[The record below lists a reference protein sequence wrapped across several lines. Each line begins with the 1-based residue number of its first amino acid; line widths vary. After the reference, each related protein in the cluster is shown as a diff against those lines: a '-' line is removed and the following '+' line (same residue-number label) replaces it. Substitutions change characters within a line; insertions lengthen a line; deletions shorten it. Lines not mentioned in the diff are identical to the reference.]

1 MPDCARIITFLR
13 HIIFF
18 IIKTCACEYLLKIG
32 DALCNTTTW
41 TRFRIYKRIKKA
53 KRILIKFIIAQYL
66 ILYAKKRCNIRR
78 KKLWRRFHAP
88 LCAASLQPYCSCT
101 MAREIYAETCI
112 PDEAATIKRERCR
125 RQYMPILRMRIRTGK
140 TRRQNVFSPMRM
152 LFRISADYAPLWN
165 TCAAALCRIK
175 IFRNKSVR
183 KKHLI
188 LTFNHFAL
196 SIEPASGRQQE
207 DGDGFLFPNPR
218 DGKYR
223 KHLITHFFNKKTS
236 GIQEIASLIWGR
248 QCRLSLCRSL
258 LPNGQPM
265 RQL

>member
-1 MPDCARIITFLR
+1 MRYHADFK
-13 HIIFF
+13 
-18 IIKTCACEYLLKIG
+18 KTSSLLP
-32 DALCNTTTW
+32 
-41 TRFRIYKRIKKA
+41 R
-53 KRILIKFIIAQYL
+53 
-66 ILYAKKRCNIRR
+66 
-78 KKLWRRFHAP
+78 
-88 LCAASLQPYCSCT
+88 AASLQPYCSCT

-223 KHLITHFFNKKTS
+223 KHLITYFFNKKHPAYRKLTRLYGAGS
-236 GIQEIASLIWGR
+236 AAYRFADLCSPTDSRCGSFKDATFLPTKEFREDKKLFFRALRLASVCRR
-248 QCRLSLCRSL
+248 Q
-258 LPNGQPM
+258 
-265 RQL
+265 

>member
-1 MPDCARIITFLR
+1 MRRYADFKNTSS
-13 HIIFF
+13 
-18 IIKTCACEYLLKIG
+18 LLP
-32 DALCNTTTW
+32 
-41 TRFRIYKRIKKA
+41 R
-53 KRILIKFIIAQYL
+53 
-66 ILYAKKRCNIRR
+66 
-78 KKLWRRFHAP
+78 
-88 LCAASLQPYCSCT
+88 AASLQPYCSCT
-101 MAREIYAETCI
+101 MYGTKYIPKRI

-165 TCAAALCRIK
+165 TCATALCRIK

>member
-1 MPDCARIITFLR
+1 MHLFLLGNARLR
-13 HIIFF
+13 KNHNFFAPYHFF

-32 DALCNTTTW
+32 DALCNSTTW
-41 TRFRIYKRIKKA
+41 TSFRTCKRIKKIE
-53 KRILIKFIIAQYL
+53 RISVKFIIAQYW
-66 ILYAKKRCNIRR
+66 ILCAKKRCNIRR

-88 LCAASLQPYCSCT
+88 LCRFQKYKFTSAARSIVATILHQ
-101 MAREIYAETCI
+101 IYTDTCI

-188 LTFNHFAL
+188 LTF
-196 SIEPASGRQQE
+196 
-207 DGDGFLFPNPR
+207 
-218 DGKYR
+218 
-223 KHLITHFFNKKTS
+223 
-236 GIQEIASLIWGR
+236 
-248 QCRLSLCRSL
+248 
-258 LPNGQPM
+258 
-265 RQL
+265 

>member
-1 MPDCARIITFLR
+1 MRKKALQYW
-13 HIIFF
+13 
-18 IIKTCACEYLLKIG
+18 AQKIMTALSC
-32 DALCNTTTW
+32 ALC
-41 TRFRIYKRIKKA
+41 RFQKNKFTSAARNIVA
-53 KRILIKFIIAQYL
+53 AILQLHYGTKYIPKHVCPM
-66 ILYAKKRCNIRR
+66 K
-78 KKLWRRFHAP
+78 P
-88 LCAASLQPYCSCT
+88 LQL
-101 MAREIYAETCI
+101 R
-112 PDEAATIKRERCR
+112 RERCL

-140 TRRQNVFSPMRM
+140 TRRQNVFSPMRI

-165 TCAAALCRIK
+165 TGAAALCRIK

-188 LTFNHFAL
+188 LTFNHFDL

-236 GIQEIASLIWGR
+236 GIQEIDSLIWGG

-258 LPNGQPM
+258 LSNGQPM